1 LAIEGYQQGYLLQCY
16 DNGRMNKFD
25 VSVLLSRKLDK
36 KYKNGFNIKTNNKL
50 PLKFFTISTKAF
62 KSNSFNIIIA

>member
-25 VSVLLSRKLDK
+25 VSILLSRKLDK
-36 KYKNGFNIKTNNKL
+36 KYKNGAL
-50 PLKFFTISTKAF
+50 VSTGVECLRNT
-62 KSNSFNIIIA
+62 SQS